1 MQTFQYKL
9 AFQVRDYEC
18 DFQGIVGNAT
28 YLNYLLHARDEFV
41 KRFGLDAVKMAQ
53 EGINLVVTRV
63 EIDYKQ
69 PLKSGDS
76 FWVGVNLQRASKI
89 RLLFLQEIYH
99 SVSNILILKANV
111 TIVAV
116 NSRGKP
122 FFPEEFHR
130 LPFIES

>member
-1 MQTFQYKL
+1 MQTFQYQL

-41 KRFGLDAVKMAQ
+41 KMHGLDAVKMAQ

-69 PLKSGDS
+69 PLRSGDS
-76 FWVGVNLQRASKI
+76 FWVGINLIRASKI

-99 SVSNILILKANV
+99 SVSENLILKASV
-111 TIVAV
+111 TIVGL
-116 NSRGKP
+116 NSKGKP
-122 FFPEEFHR
+122 FFPDKFYR
-130 LPFIES
+130 LPFVEP